1 MKISKKMKFFCKKS
15 VFFSSFFLG
24 FVIFNMKVKEL
35 DDRKISPIFKPVL
48 LKVLNKLY
56 NGRKN

>member
-35 DDRKISPIFKPVL
+35 DDRKISPI
-48 LKVLNKLY
+48 
-56 NGRKN
+56 